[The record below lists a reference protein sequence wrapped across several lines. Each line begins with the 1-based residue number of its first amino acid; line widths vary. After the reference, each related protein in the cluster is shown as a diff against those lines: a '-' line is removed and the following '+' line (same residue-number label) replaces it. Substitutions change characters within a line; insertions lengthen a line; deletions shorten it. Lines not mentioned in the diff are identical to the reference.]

1 MAFAAGAIVGGIIQ
15 GVTGTIKMVDAAVQA
30 RQAKKDMKAAE
41 LDLEKQKN
49 LFASLDTSNPYV
61 NMENTMEDLTVNQQ
75 AAEFAKQQSMQSQAN
90 IMNQMKGAAGGSGIA
105 ALAQTMAQQG
115 ELAAQQAA
123 AGIAQQEQANQQL
136 RAEEASKLQSLE
148 RQGELISR
156 DQEFGKIETMM
167 SMSAAELE
175 EARKRKQAMHQ
186 QAFEGAGQIGDSFTD
201 LSAVGGM
208 GGAAGGTGAP

>member
-75 AAEFAKQQSMQSQAN
+75 AAEFSKQQSMQSQAN

-123 AGIAQQEQANQQL
+123 AGIAQQEQANQTL
-136 RAEEASKLQSLE
+136 RAQEASKLQSME
-148 RQGELISR
+148 REGELISR

-167 SMSAAELE
+167 AMSAAELE

-208 GGAAGGTGAP
+208 GGAAGGTG